1 MSIVLPT
8 DENLKK
14 AKMIL
19 EKGGI
24 IAYPTETFYALG
36 ANPFNI
42 DAVKKLF
49 KIKERSP
56 DKPVSILIRNENAL
70 NNIVEEI
77 PDIAKGLIKRFW
89 PGPLTI
95 VFKAKGNIPDMLTA
109 FTGKIAVRVSSNP
122 IAKRLLDILEM
133 PVTTTSANPSEEK
146 SPINAEDVERY
157 FGSSLDMIIDGGI
170 LAGKLGSTIID
181 VTDTHLRCIREGEI
195 PFKSLEPCKQ
205 DVI

>member
-56 DKPVSILIRNENAL
+56 DKPVSILIRN
-70 NNIVEEI
+70 VEAFLKKGGHAM
-77 PDIAKGLIKRFW
+77 IAIKSR
-89 PGPLTI
+89 
-95 VFKAKGNIPDMLTA
+95 
-109 FTGKIAVRVSSNP
+109 S
-122 IAKRLLDILEM
+122 
-133 PVTTTSANPSEEK
+133 
-146 SPINAEDVERY
+146 
-157 FGSSLDMIIDGGI
+157 
-170 LAGKLGSTIID
+170 ID
-181 VTDTHLRCIREGEI
+181 VTKDPKKIFQESLVLIKNKMKILDYVTLDPYEGDHAFI
-195 PFKSLEPCKQ
+195 VCRSRS
-205 DVI
+205 